1 MINMNFKQTSK
12 LQKARTVAYECR
24 MYSKSRKSHDACDFR
39 LYSLIRCISELWI
52 FLLLMDGLKV
62 EVAEDAAGREFT

>member
-24 MYSKSRKSHDACDFR
+24 MYSKSRKSHSECAFR
-39 LYSLIRCISELWI
+39 LSSLIRYISEQWI

-62 EVAEDAAGREFT
+62 EVAEDAADKEYT